1 MLSLHGTADRIS
13 AVPHLLDSLTRLL
26 SALAAGG
33 TRGTHDKVRDTLA
46 LYNMES
52 VRLLSAPLGPSHA
65 AIPSSI
71 PSQHSTVTQSHT
83 NARSTPIQVSTSLRL
98 PAHSSSFIHF
108 LPRASLVASPAVSLN
123 SLPPARGRSVVNN
136 RGWRRARTR
145 ARYTSAA
152 RARSCPSNLS
162 PCSPVC
168 AYARNPQSTNPP
180 RRSSPLLTHT
190 LTSSPLP

>member
-1 MLSLHGTADRIS
+1 MHFPNAFSGGRSELRRRSKPTFPKSAGANVMHLGGPRTVGNMLSLAGQPHSTALRS
-13 AVPHLLDSLTRLL
+13 R
-26 SALAAGG
+26 GRG

-83 NARSTPIQVSTSLRL
+83 NARSTPIQVSSSLRL

-145 ARYTSAA
+145 AR
-152 RARSCPSNLS
+152 
-162 PCSPVC
+162 
-168 AYARNPQSTNPP
+168 
-180 RRSSPLLTHT
+180 
-190 LTSSPLP
+190 